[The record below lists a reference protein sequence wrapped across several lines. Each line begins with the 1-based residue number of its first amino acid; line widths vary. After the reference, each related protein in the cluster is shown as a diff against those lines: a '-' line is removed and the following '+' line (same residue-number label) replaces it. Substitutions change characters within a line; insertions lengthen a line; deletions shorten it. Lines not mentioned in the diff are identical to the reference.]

1 MIILFYNTV
10 KGLKE
15 DDSFNGNKIEKK
27 RKEKTDWKKM
37 LTFALITYNLFFF
50 FCVLIVQTI
59 IVPNLPVHHGSTGI
73 PAVTFD
79 DKISEKV

>member
-27 RKEKTDWKKM
+27 KKRKNRLKK
-37 LTFALITYNLFFF
+37 NVN
-50 FCVLIVQTI
+50 FCVNHI
-59 IVPNLPVHHGSTGI
+59 
-73 PAVTFD
+73 
-79 DKISEKV
+79 

>member
-27 RKEKTDWKKM
+27 KEKKKQ
-37 LTFALITYNLFFF
+37 I
-50 FCVLIVQTI
+50 
-59 IVPNLPVHHGSTGI
+59 
-73 PAVTFD
+73 
-79 DKISEKV
+79 EKKC